1 MLFVSPIATHNKYVV
16 SVCVH
21 DNGMSVEG
29 RGNEH
34 NNNCNKHMPA
44 VCCIRISFNVDSMK
58 VINNAPVDD
67 DADDGKGGKRE
78 GKWGSGCRWGSCND
92 IVCGIIISRSSGMRL
107 NNNTHTMRPATLRC
121 V

>member
-1 MLFVSPIATHNKYVV
+1 MQQCGKWPEANSK
-16 SVCVH
+16 
-21 DNGMSVEG
+21 
-29 RGNEH
+29 
-34 NNNCNKHMPA
+34 
-44 VCCIRISFNVDSMK
+44 ISTDLIQCFNVDSMK

-78 GKWGSGCRWGSCND
+78 GKGGSGCRWGCCND